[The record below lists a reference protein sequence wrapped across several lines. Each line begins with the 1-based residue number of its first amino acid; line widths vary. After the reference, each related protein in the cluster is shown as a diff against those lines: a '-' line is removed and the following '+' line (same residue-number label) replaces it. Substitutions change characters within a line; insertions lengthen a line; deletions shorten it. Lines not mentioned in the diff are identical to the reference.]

1 MFQFATTI
9 FEKPKSFTEQSINF
23 AKHLYENSLRP
34 NIKSG
39 DFYVA
44 LLQDIELDGELTDA
58 IGLFKSETK
67 DVFLKLKNEGGN
79 FQIEHESG
87 INTEKL
93 DKGCL
98 IVNVG
103 KEHGYKVCIVDKSNR
118 GTEAQYWREQF
129 LNLKPCADEYHHTQQ
144 FLNIARN
151 FVTQQMPEE
160 YEVSKADQAAFLN
173 KSIEYFKQNEEF
185 DSTSFVRKV
194 FEQPD
199 VMDSFSKFKSNF
211 QAERNIELAD
221 DFTIS
226 SSAVKKQARV
236 FKSVIKLDKN
246 FHIYVHGKRE
256 LIERGVESDGRKFYK
271 IYYSEEA

>member
-1 MFQFATTI
+1 MVLYTEASIQQIIVHQVGNKQEGEDLLLSQENLVLNNSELHQVLLKYFLSNFRSPERFEFTASNGDFNLNPLFQFATTI
-9 FEKPKSFTEQSINF
+9 FEKPKNFTEQSVNF
-23 AKHLYENSLRP
+23 AKHLYENSLHP

-44 LLQDIELDGELTDA
+44 LLEDVEIDGELTDA

-67 DVFLKLKNEGGN
+67 DVFLKLKNDDGN

-87 INTEKL
+87 VNTEKL

-98 IVNVG
+98 IVNVR

-173 KSIEYFKQNEEF
+173 KSIEYFK
-185 DSTSFVRKV
+185 
-194 FEQPD
+194 
-199 VMDSFSKFKSNF
+199 
-211 QAERNIELAD
+211 
-221 DFTIS
+221 
-226 SSAVKKQARV
+226 
-236 FKSVIKLDKN
+236 
-246 FHIYVHGKRE
+246 
-256 LIERGVESDGRKFYK
+256 
-271 IYYSEEA
+271 